1 MYHAP
6 VNKRLLLLTSVGL
19 GAVVHGL
26 ANRRAMALQAGHDP
40 IPYDVLCEQPPGE
53 DRIIE
58 RPDGTRI
65 RVRMAGSSSGPTV
78 VLAHGYGVDL
88 LEWNLIWTQLLEL
101 GCHCVAFDLRGH
113 GRSTVG
119 VDGIGS
125 TQMAADYQAVLS
137 ELDIHD
143 AVLVGHSTG
152 GFLAIKAMLDH
163 PNLVERLRG
172 FVAFASTAGDVLRG
186 SPQNRLQI
194 PLIQLGVMEW
204 VSRSPTYSWMFG
216 ASLCGDSPSPAMI
229 RAFNGMFAAQ
239 HHRALVPLIRSLAD
253 ESYYDRLSEI
263 MVPTVVVCGDRDQS
277 TPRWHSEQL
286 GVRIPDARNVWV
298 EGKGHLLNWEAPE
311 SLVAAVRSLL
321 PL

>member
-6 VNKRLLLLTSVGL
+6 VQKRLLLLTSVGL
-19 GAVVHGL
+19 GAIIHGL
-26 ANRRAMALQAGHDP
+26 ATRKARELRAGADP
-40 IPYDVLCEQPPGE
+40 IPYDVLRAEPPGE
-53 DRIIE
+53 DRVVT

-65 RVRMAGSSSGPTV
+65 HVRTAGSGPTV
-78 VLAHGYGVDL
+78 VLAHGYGVTL
-88 LEWNLIWTQLLEL
+88 LEWNVIWTQLLEL
-101 GCHCVAFDLRGH
+101 GCRCVAFDLRGH

-125 TQMAADYQAVLS
+125 AQMAGDYHAVLT
-137 ELDIHD
+137 ELDIRD

-163 PNLVERLRG
+163 PELSDRLRG
-172 FVAFASTAGDVLRG
+172 FVAFASTAGDIMRG

-204 VSRSPTYSWMFG
+204 VSRSPTYGWMFG
-216 ASLCGDSPSPAMI
+216 ASLCGDAPSPAVI
-229 RAFNGMFAAQ
+229 QAFNEVFSVQNHRGLVPIL
-239 HHRALVPLIRSLAD
+239 RALGN
-253 ESYYDRLSEI
+253 ESYYDRLNEI
-263 MVPTVVVCGDRDQS
+263 VVPTVVICGERDRS

-298 EGKGHLLNWEAPE
+298 EGKGHMLNWEAPE
-311 SLVAAVRSLL
+311 ALVAAVRSLL
-321 PL
+321 RN